1 MVSRRIV
8 RDTGYID
15 EEEILNS
22 LKQAKTASKAQSLD
36 IVEKSK
42 SFAGLSPDE
51 LAVLLMNNDPEVRD
65 AVFEAA
71 HSVKERIYGSRMV
84 FFAPL
89 YASNTCVNNC
99 LYCSFRKD
107 NKDIVRKVLTEE
119 EIENETKNILN
130 QGHKRILV
138 VVGENPRLAGIDYIE
153 KAVAAIYRT
162 RSGKAS
168 IRRVNVNC
176 APLSAEEF
184 RRLKAAKI
192 GTYQIFQETYYRE
205 TYRQMHP
212 SGPKRFYNWRIEAA
226 DRAMDAGLENVGI
239 GPLFG
244 LFDWKFELMAT
255 LMHAEH
261 LDSKF
266 GIGPHSISIS
276 RLEPESNAPAAE
288 NPPFTLTC
296 EDMKRIAALL
306 RLAVPYTEI
315 ILPTRESP
323 ELRNQLYDLGVSQ
336 TSAGG
341 GYAKAHHPETE
352 QFPTGDTRSLAEMT
366 RRMCHEGCIPSFCTA
381 CYRSKRTSGR
391 FMKLAKHGDIHKMC
405 EPDALLSFKEYLI
418 DYADQATRV
427 EGEKTIA
434 ERLEMLEPTI
444 KERIRTLLAE
454 VESGK
459 RDVYV

>member
-8 RDTGYID
+8 KDTGFID
-15 EEEILNS
+15 EEEILDS
-22 LKQAKTASKAQSLD
+22 LEQAKTAHKEHALD

-42 SFAGLSPDE
+42 SFAGLSLDE
-51 LAVLLMNNDPEVRD
+51 LAVLLTNNDSEVRD

-71 HSVKERIYGSRMV
+71 NSVKERVFGSRIV

-89 YASNTCVNNC
+89 YVSNACANNC

-107 NKDIVRKVLTEE
+107 NKDLVRKVLTEE
-119 EIENETKNILN
+119 EIENETKTILG
-130 QGHKRILV
+130 QGHKRILL
-138 VVGENPRLAGIDYIE
+138 VVGENPRLTGIEYIE

-162 RSGKAS
+162 RSGKSS
-168 IRRVNVNC
+168 IRRVSVNC
-176 APLSAEEF
+176 APLSDDEF

-192 GTYQIFQETYYRE
+192 GTYQISQETYHRE
-205 TYRQMHP
+205 TYKRMHP
-212 SGPKRFYNWRIEAA
+212 SGPKRFYNWRIEAP
-226 DRAMDAGLENVGI
+226 DRAMDAGLDNVGI

-244 LFDWKFELMAT
+244 LFDWKFEVMAT
-255 LMHAEH
+255 LMHAQH

-276 RLEPESNAPAAE
+276 RLALESNAPAAE

-315 ILPTRESP
+315 ILSTREQP
-323 ELRNQLYDLGVSQ
+323 ELRNRLYELGVSQ
-336 TSAGG
+336 TNASG
-341 GYAKAHHPETE
+341 GYAEAYHPETE
-352 QFPTGDTRSLAEMT
+352 QFSINDMRNLAEMS
-366 RRMCHEGCIPSFCTA
+366 RQMCHEGHIPSFCTA
-381 CYRSKRTSGR
+381 CCRTRRTSGR
-391 FMKLAKHGDIHKMC
+391 FMKLAKRGDIHKVC
-405 EPDALLSFKEYLI
+405 EPDALISFKEYLI
-418 DYADQATRV
+418 DYADPATRA

-434 ERLEMLEPTI
+434 ERLEKLEPAI
-444 KERIRTLLAE
+444 KERTRTLLAE